1 MNETAMLLLVVFTP
15 LAGSFFA
22 PLLGLVSPL
31 ARNVYSLAI
40 VIVSLIFSL
49 MLVPVV
55 MAGKTITACLATP
68 LGSHWFQAD
77 SLAVF
82 MAIVSSLVGAVIIF
96 YSFGY
101 ISHYKHQDE
110 YYFMVTLFL
119 GSMMGL
125 VFSGNL
131 LLLFVFWEITAIAS
145 WRLIGFFRE
154 EEQLANADKAFLV
167 TVFGA
172 LVMLLGF
179 FVIHQQAGSFD
190 LPVIKAVLGGNPI
203 SNLAVGLILLGI
215 LSKSATLPLQTWLPD
230 AGVAPSPVT
239 ALLHAAV
246 LVKIGVYVFARLFV
260 ATIPIAQF
268 WHVVVPGLAGA
279 SAIISA
285 GAAMVE
291 TNMKRI
297 IAYSTISQIGFIFLG
312 LSIGNGIGVAGG
324 LLYILMHGIAKGGL
338 FLCAGIVEQKMHTR
352 DITRLGGL
360 MGEMPVT
367 AASFLLCAFSVMG
380 IPPFGGFFSK
390 YQVFAG
396 AAEGGNVWIILTF
409 MVGAFMT
416 LIYLFRLFNAV
427 FLGEAKTLPQKEG
440 SPAMVFSV
448 AFLALL
454 SLAGGIF
461 VAFPSGLVRR
471 AVEQMMGMM
480 M

>member
-101 ISHYKHQDE
+101 ISHYRHQDE

>member
-1 MNETAMLLLVVFTP
+1 
-15 LAGSFFA
+15 
-22 PLLGLVSPL
+22 
-31 ARNVYSLAI
+31 
-40 VIVSLIFSL
+40 
-49 MLVPVV
+49 
-55 MAGKTITACLATP
+55 
-68 LGSHWFQAD
+68 
-77 SLAVF
+77 
-82 MAIVSSLVGAVIIF
+82 
-96 YSFGY
+96 
-101 ISHYKHQDE
+101 
-110 YYFMVTLFL
+110 
-119 GSMMGL
+119 
-125 VFSGNL
+125 
-131 LLLFVFWEITAIAS
+131 
-145 WRLIGFFRE
+145 
-154 EEQLANADKAFLV
+154 
-167 TVFGA
+167 
-172 LVMLLGF
+172 
-179 FVIHQQAGSFD
+179 
-190 LPVIKAVLGGNPI
+190 
-203 SNLAVGLILLGI
+203 
-215 LSKSATLPLQTWLPD
+215 
-230 AGVAPSPVT
+230 
-239 ALLHAAV
+239 
-246 LVKIGVYVFARLFV
+246 
-260 ATIPIAQF
+260 
-268 WHVVVPGLAGA
+268 
-279 SAIISA
+279 
-285 GAAMVE
+285 
-291 TNMKRI
+291 
-297 IAYSTISQIGFIFLG
+297 
-312 LSIGNGIGVAGG
+312 VAGG